1 MIEITVHDASGN
13 PTGKV
18 EVDEQ
23 LLGGEV
29 RHALLKQA
37 YVRQH
42 ANKRLGTSKTKT
54 RSETAFSTKKLYRQK
69 GTGNAR
75 RGDRGANILRG
86 GGRALA
92 KRPRSFRQDMPRQ
105 MRRLANRNALLAK
118 AVDNEIKLFEGLD
131 FDKPSTKQ
139 FKALATA
146 LGIDRTCL
154 FAVADTRHPVV
165 ASARNLSDIDVT
177 QIDRLNA
184 FDVLNH
190 RYLIA
195 DKAEFEAYLDRLA
208 QRAAP
213 RNHDN
218 VTAAQ
223 IQKAADAGDAQAAK
237 EGA

>member
-1 MIEITVHDASGN
+1 MIEITVHDASGKA
-13 PTGKV
+13 TGKV
-18 EVDEQ
+18 ELDEQ

-29 RHALLKQA
+29 RHDLLKQA

-42 ANKRLGTSKTKT
+42 ANRRLGTSKTKT
-54 RSETAFSTKKLYRQK
+54 RSETSYSTKKLYRQK

-131 FDKPSTKQ
+131 FDKPSTRQ
-139 FKALATA
+139 FKALAAA

-154 FAVADTRHPVV
+154 FAVADTRHPAV

-208 QRAAP
+208 ERAQP
-213 RNHDN
+213 RAKGDSVSHADIKQ
-218 VTAAQ
+218 AA
-223 IQKAADAGDAQAAK
+223 AAGEAAAK